1 MSDWRIFTGKQST
14 DTGTAPVKQFPAPP
28 PWRVPGVARAAVLA
42 ATFQSTPEQVDAVN
56 AAIYLRRPLLITG
69 KPGSGK
75 SSLIYSVA
83 QELGLGSVLVWAVTS
98 RSTLRDALYSYDA
111 LGRLQ
116 YIQERQ
122 AGEKPAATLTEA
134 EKAARKA
141 EETRSL
147 GQFLKLGPLGT
158 AVAAG
163 STRALLVDEI
173 DKSDVDLPNDLLN
186 ILDTGHFKSPE
197 LQQRGGDQ
205 VSVTD
210 EEGGTVEVKS
220 GQVSFTEYPFVVMTS
235 NGERDFP
242 APFLRR
248 CVQFELPEP
257 GPDELRRIV
266 MAHFTWITKD
276 SKDLEDLKDPQSP
289 QGLLAK
295 FIAKRNELPLSTD
308 QLLNAVHVL
317 RNPQGPA
324 FSQAG
329 EDQLLK
335 TLFQKLG

>member
-14 DTGTAPVKQFPAPP
+14 DGQTAPAKQFPSPP
-28 PWRVPGVARAAVLA
+28 PWRVPGSARAAVLSS
-42 ATFQSTPEQVDAVN
+42 TFQSTPEQVDAVN

-83 QELGLGSVLVWAVTS
+83 KELNLGSVLVWAITS
-98 RSTLRDALYSYDA
+98 RSTLREALYTYDA

-122 AGEKPAATLTEA
+122 ASEKPPATMTDP
-134 EKAARKA
+134 EKAERKA

-147 GQFLKLGPLGT
+147 GQFLKLGALGT

-163 STRALLVDEI
+163 CTRALLVDEI

-186 ILDTGHFKSPE
+186 ILDTGHFKIPE
-197 LQQRGGDQ
+197 LQQRGSDQ

-210 EEGGTVEVKS
+210 EDGGTVEVKN

-257 GPDELRRIV
+257 GAEELRRIV
-266 MAHFTWITKD
+266 MAHFTWMKTD

-324 FSQAG
+324 FTPAE